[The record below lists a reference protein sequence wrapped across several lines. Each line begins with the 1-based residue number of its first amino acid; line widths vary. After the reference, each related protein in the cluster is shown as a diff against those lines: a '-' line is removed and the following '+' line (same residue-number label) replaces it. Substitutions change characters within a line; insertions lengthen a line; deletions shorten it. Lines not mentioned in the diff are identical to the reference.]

1 MAVLCFR
8 FASSEMRGNHESGVD
23 YATGQSRDRKIESGI
38 ASTWRW
44 GETEGDQA
52 GEGTR
57 IQAQNISGWQKK
69 NCSGTESQVGQ
80 DSSRDEI
87 KAAFIPARRLRREPY
102 RLHSPGQLV

>member
-1 MAVLCFR
+1 MAVLSFR

-69 NCSGTESQVGQ
+69 NCGSTTGEVGEDQ
-80 DSSRDEI
+80 GGEEVEGFQSASTLS
-87 KAAFIPARRLRREPY
+87 LRRRPA
-102 RLHSPGQLV
+102 S

>member
-57 IQAQNISGWQKK
+57 SQAQIISRWPETNRSSTTG
-69 NCSGTESQVGQ
+69 EVGEDQ
-80 DSSRDEI
+80 GGDEVEGFQS
-87 KAAFIPARRLRREPY
+87 ASTLSFRMGLF
-102 RLHSPGQLV
+102 